1 MKKAKKD
8 FYSFEKTGVCCR
20 RDTPKAPAF
29 CPYLVGEADEKIKV
43 SPFSAGFRRGGVY
56 EKNQNKFLFLR

>member
-8 FYSFEKTGVCCR
+8 FYSFGVTGVCGR
-20 RDTPKAPAF
+20 RGTPEAPPF

-43 SPFSAGFRRGGVY
+43 LPFSAGFR
-56 EKNQNKFLFLR
+56 